1 VRVAEPK
8 TDAVPDAFE
17 SPFLATKIALPKV
30 GARWIDRPRLIDRL
44 GVPPNARVTLLH
56 AGPGFGKTACLAQWQ
71 KRLAPAGVRVA
82 WYTVEQDDNDVA
94 TFIGYVA
101 AALNVA
107 DGAIGADVM
116 ELARSGPMPRS
127 GTLVT
132 RLLNQVAV
140 SHQRYALIIDDYHFM
155 QSSAVD
161 ETLSQLIAHAPDN
174 LDVAVASRGMPNLR
188 LGKLRA
194 EGKVIELGPETLGLT
209 RAETGAFVEAMLGA
223 ALPPRDVTQLQTL
236 SEGWPAVLQIM
247 LVALGSKKHLHQ
259 LVRAFTGEARVLR
272 EYLAQEAFEGLP
284 AETQQFLLR
293 SSVLTRFC
301 AELCEYVTGAQE
313 GAQAI
318 ADVERR
324 QLLIVALDTQGRWFR
339 YHPLFAEFLQ
349 GQLRAR
355 EPEAAA
361 ELHRRASEW
370 FERNGLWA
378 EAVRN
383 ALAAGDEARALDIID
398 RCAMTLIEQGEY
410 VTLLDWLA
418 RFPTNA
424 VRVRPQ
430 LLAAQAWAMAL
441 TMRHQEAGEVLDVLQ
456 AFPASELPPDRDF
469 AGEIALARGGMALLE
484 DDFRDVAFLDI
495 WPAHSARSGWIRD
508 IHKSLTAYTL
518 IMRREY
524 RRARDFAPCETPLKI
539 VYQKM
544 LNGLAW
550 WREGDGLEAE
560 SALTDALEF
569 ADAEFGAHSVAA
581 ALTRA
586 IAARVFYERGDWREA
601 EEALDQR
608 LPVIEQ
614 SGPLDWLWSAYST
627 LASAL
632 ATGGRKAEALS
643 LLERG
648 CEIAQQRAW
657 LRLEAALHV
666 DLLRLGAAGLSSE
679 RLRALAASAADAT
692 LAGRETLF
700 LCELGIGYEAARTR
714 IGSAGATQ
722 IAKAIE
728 RYGPDGCAFLRAQ
741 AHLLLAQALVEA
753 GRSEEALKPL
763 TQSLAIGERLRLGQT
778 YRDAGTDVVRLLA
791 SIAVPAGARPSKSYL
806 ELVGNTPGGDA
817 TDAPSRKDSERTIGS
832 LSERERE
839 ILMLVGRG
847 MSNKEIGRSL
857 RIGPETVKW
866 HLKNLF
872 AKLEVPNRI
881 QAVNRARGLS
891 MIA

>member
-8 TDAVPDAFE
+8 TDAAPDAFE

-71 KRLAPAGVRVA
+71 KRLVVAGVRVA

-116 ELARSGPMPRS
+116 ELARGGPMPRS
-127 GTLVT
+127 ATLIT
-132 RLLNQVAV
+132 RLLNQVAAND
-140 SHQRYALIIDDYHFM
+140 HRYALIIDDYHFV
-155 QSSAVD
+155 QSSAID
-161 ETLSQLIAHAPDN
+161 EALSQLIGHAPNN
-174 LDVAVASRGMPNLR
+174 LDIVIASRGMPNLR

-194 EGKVIELGPETLGLT
+194 EGAVTELGPETLGLT
-209 RAETGAFVEAMLGA
+209 RVETGAFVEAMLGT
-223 ALPPRDVTQLQTL
+223 ALPPRDVAQLQTL

-301 AELCEYVTGAQE
+301 ADLCEYVTGTAD

-349 GQLRAR
+349 GQLRVR

-370 FERNGLWA
+370 FERNSLWA

-383 ALAAGDEARALDIID
+383 ALAAGEEARALDIID
-398 RCAMTLIEQGEY
+398 SCAMTLIEQGEY

-418 RFPTNA
+418 KFPVDA
-424 VRVRPQ
+424 IRARPK
-430 LLAAQAWAMAL
+430 LLMAEAWAMAL
-441 TMRHQEAGEVLDVLQ
+441 TMRHQEAGELLDVLR
-456 AFPASELPPDRDF
+456 AFPANQLPADRDF
-469 AGEIALARGGMALLE
+469 SGEMSLARGGMAVLE
-484 DDFRDVAFLDI
+484 DDFRDMAFLDI
-495 WPAHSARSGWIRD
+495 WPAHSRSSGWIRD
-508 IHKSLTAYTL
+508 IHKSLAAYTL
-518 IMRREY
+518 IMQRDY
-524 RRARDFAPCETPLKI
+524 RRARDFASCETPLKI
-539 VYQKM
+539 TYHKM

-550 WREGDGLEAE
+550 WREGDGREAE
-560 SALTDALEF
+560 IAWTDALEF

-581 ALTRA
+581 ALTRCF
-586 IAARVFYERGDWREA
+586 AARLSYERGDWREA

-608 LPVIEQ
+608 LSVIEQ
-614 SGPLDWLWSAYST
+614 SGPLEWLWSAYST
-627 LASAL
+627 LAAAL
-632 ATGGRKAEALS
+632 ASSGRSEDAKR

-666 DLLRLGAAGLSSE
+666 DLLRLGAAGPFAG
-679 RLRALAASAADAT
+679 RLRAVASGATDAT
-692 LAGRETLF
+692 PTGRETHF
-700 LCELGIGYEAARTR
+700 LCELGIGYETAHTR
-714 IGSAGATQ
+714 IGSEGATR
-722 IAKAIE
+722 IATAIE
-728 RYGPDGCAFLRAQ
+728 NYGSDGSALLRAQ
-741 AHLLLAQALVEA
+741 AHLMLAQALFEA
-753 GRSEEALKPL
+753 GRDDEALKPL
-763 TQSLAIGERLRLGQT
+763 QQSVAIGERLRLGQT
-778 YRDAGTDVVRLLA
+778 YRDAGSDMLRLLA
-791 SIAVPAGARPSKSYL
+791 SIQAPVGATPSKLYLDFLDKPAGVDTAERS
-806 ELVGNTPGGDA
+806 PGGNGEG
-817 TDAPSRKDSERTIGS
+817 TVPP